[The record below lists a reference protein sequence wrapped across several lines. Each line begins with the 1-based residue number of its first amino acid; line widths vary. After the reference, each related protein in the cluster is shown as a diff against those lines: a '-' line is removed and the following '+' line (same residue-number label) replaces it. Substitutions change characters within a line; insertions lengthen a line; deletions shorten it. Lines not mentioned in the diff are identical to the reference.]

1 MTTREPTLRITA
13 HGCEITDADRERA
26 ASLSQRW
33 PRFDPAVMDVHFV
46 FQPEGRFCCAEAI
59 VSRPRREPV
68 VAKGQGSTFRAAMD
82 ELDQHVKR
90 LLKRDRQRRKE
101 FRPTAEPGTSS

>member
-1 MTTREPTLRITA
+1 MTTSAPTMRITA

-26 ASLSQRW
+26 ASLAHRW

-46 FQPEGRFCCAEAI
+46 FQPEGRLCCAEAI

-68 VAKGQGSTFRAAMD
+68 VAKGEGSNFRAAMD
-82 ELDQHVKR
+82 DLDQHVKR
-90 LLKRDRQRRKE
+90 ILKRDRKRRKD
-101 FRPTAEPGTSS
+101 FRPTAEPGVLD